1 MYSNTCTHDEK
12 HFMSFTR
19 THPQLMD
26 VVHGTV
32 HDVEGLHSKLDRKT
46 SVETRNMATCNKM
59 QKVHMYVQTIWSGL
73 LLASLPGPAFRRLQY
88 GKAY

>member
-1 MYSNTCTHDEK
+1 MRSWVRVWEQGYKKTCHELI
-12 HFMSFTR
+12 TR

-46 SVETRNMATCNKM
+46 SVETRNRTTCSKM
-59 QKVHMYVQTIWSGL
+59 QKVHMHIRTT
-73 LLASLPGPAFRRLQY
+73 
-88 GKAY
+88 